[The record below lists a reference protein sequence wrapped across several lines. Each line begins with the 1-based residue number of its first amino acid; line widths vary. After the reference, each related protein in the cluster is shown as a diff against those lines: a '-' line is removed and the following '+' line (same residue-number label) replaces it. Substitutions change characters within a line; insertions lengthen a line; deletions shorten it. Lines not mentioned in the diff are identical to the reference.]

1 MRTFTGSWWLPV
13 SKNRSAI
20 RLNFELYDLHFGTTP
35 LAFKADICMRW
46 KGILIQWL
54 SEPFFYYF
62 LCNSKI
68 GIMIIIDV
76 IDLSEQIIE
85 FGKDRDDRNWKNVN
99 LEWKLERWDDRNL
112 SLPSPFQRTSIPMET
127 EAELRS
133 EQNKTFL
140 HRTDH
145 QWPVCTLR

>member
-1 MRTFTGSWWLPV
+1 
-13 SKNRSAI
+13 
-20 RLNFELYDLHFGTTP
+20 
-35 LAFKADICMRW
+35 MRW

-99 LEWKLERWDDRNL
+99 LE
-112 SLPSPFQRTSIPMET
+112 
-127 EAELRS
+127 
-133 EQNKTFL
+133 
-140 HRTDH
+140 
-145 QWPVCTLR
+145 